1 MNTNLEQIIY
11 TSIASPDV
19 NGGDVFEIIAQASM
33 RNKDRGITG
42 ILTFV
47 RGRFF
52 QAIEGS
58 KEELDKLLQSLERD
72 ARHHSLKILHRRP
85 IIERQFENW
94 AMKRLDV
101 KDIGSARREIRGLL
115 AHHSDARTILSSF
128 ESFLNDE
135 SSKAA

>member
-1 MNTNLEQIIY
+1 MSTSLEQIIY

-19 NGGDVFEIIAQASM
+19 HGGDVFDIIAQASK

-58 KEELDKLLQSLERD
+58 KEELDKLLRSLERD
-72 ARHHSLKILHRRP
+72 GRHHSLRVLNRRV
-85 IIERQFENW
+85 ISERQFENW
-94 AMKRLDV
+94 AMKRLAV
-101 KDIGSARREIRGLL
+101 KDIASARREITSLL
-115 AHHSDARTILSSF
+115 GHHADAKTILSSF
-128 ESFLNDE
+128 ESFLKNE
-135 SSKAA
+135 SNKAA